1 MIYEIRTYDLKPR
14 SVPEFERRV
23 AEKFKEGRETYS
35 PLFGFWNTEAGP
47 LNQVVHIWPYEDPNQ
62 RLDVRAKAV
71 ADGVWPPS
79 VGEFIVN
86 MHSAIYL
93 PAPFMEARGAAQLGP
108 LYEMRIYTYAV
119 GAIPRV
125 IEKWGEHV
133 GERQKYSPLVGA
145 WYSDVGDLNVW
156 IHMWA
161 YASFE
166 ERLKVRAETREK
178 GVWPPPG
185 GIAPLRQESK
195 LLTPLSCSPL
205 Q

>member
-1 MIYEIRTYDLKPR
+1 MH
-14 SVPEFERRV
+14 
-23 AEKFKEGRETYS
+23 A
-35 PLFGFWNTEAGP
+35 
-47 LNQVVHIWPYEDPNQ
+47 
-62 RLDVRAKAV
+62 AV
-71 ADGVWPPS
+71 
-79 VGEFIVN
+79 
-86 MHSAIYL
+86 YL
-93 PAPFMEARGAAQLGP
+93 PAPFMEARGAEKLGP

-119 GAIPRV
+119 GDIPRV

-161 YASFE
+161 YSSFE
-166 ERLKVRAETREK
+166 ERLKIRAETREK

-195 LLTPLSCSPL
+195 LLTPFSCSPL